1 VKGDRSTIQSGDV
14 LPKHLGKLNLAVGY
28 ASPRNDRTVMTDT
41 KCLENGTLDIVA
53 DLFPYENIREGQR
66 QFLEDARSCMKNK
79 IDLLAHAPTGL
90 GKTAVA
96 LSAALETSMPNDG
109 FVFFLTARQSQHA
122 AAIETLRHIW
132 KKRRVKAVDIIS
144 REDTCLCRKKGSGVP
159 CLSSGDCYFL
169 DEARIDEAAGK
180 LLEYPLHVQE
190 VIRMCIRVGA
200 CPHHAAMK
208 ALTMA
213 DIAVCDYN
221 QVFGDVTSSLLDRT
235 ARRPEE
241 MIMVVDEG
249 HNLPVRIME
258 NNSHILT
265 REMLRR
271 ACNSTGNRRFR
282 SIFESLERKL
292 DELSSLTGDPYLEPR
307 ALDELLLSEF
317 SADCPQIADEMDRY
331 FIGRS
336 RQSVD
341 ELISF
346 LANWR
351 SFGDSTVRYVERH
364 PARIVTRFIEPS
376 LVSTAVF
383 DRVRCSLIMSGTLH
397 PPEMFADVLGLSD
410 RCACRHYPSPFP
422 AGNRMVLGV
431 EGVSS
436 KYDLRTDDMFRTMA
450 KKIVETCETTPG
462 NVAAFFPSYDFMQR
476 VEPFIREARMEK
488 RILMERREF
497 GKNEKEAMMSDL
509 RRDRNALL
517 MATIGGSFAEG
528 VNFSDNLLSSI
539 VVAGFPFSP
548 PTLEGEVLKAR
559 YEKRYGARKAIL
571 YVSTY
576 PAVSRVLQAAG
587 RAIRSEFDRAAMVL
601 LDERY
606 LMPSMQSAFPEDF
619 VIEKARDL
627 GSQLSQFHAN
637 AVDAP
642 ENLITTSG
650 KERNVAKPAEAGDV
664 GP

>member
-1 VKGDRSTIQSGDV
+1 
-14 LPKHLGKLNLAVGY
+14 
-28 ASPRNDRTVMTDT
+28 MTDT
-41 KCLENGTLDIVA
+41 KCLESGTQEIPA
-53 DLFPYENIREGQR
+53 DLFPYENVREGQR

-79 IDLLAHAPTGL
+79 INLLAHAPTGL

-96 LSAALETSMPNDG
+96 LAAALETSIPNNG

-132 KKRRVKAVDIIS
+132 KKRRIRAVDIIS

-159 CLSSGDCYFL
+159 CQTSGDCYFL
-169 DEARIDEAAGK
+169 DEDRINEAAGK

-190 VIRMCIRVGA
+190 VVRMCIRVGA

-208 ALTMA
+208 ALTTA

-221 QVFGDVTSSLLDRT
+221 QVFGDVNTTLLDRT
-235 ARRPEE
+235 SREAEGT
-241 MIMVVDEG
+241 ILIVDEG
-249 HNLPVRIME
+249 HNLPTRIME
-258 NNSHILT
+258 NNSRVLT
-265 REMLRR
+265 KEMLRR
-271 ACNSTGNRRFR
+271 ASNSTGNRRFR
-282 SIFESLERKL
+282 SIFESLERRL
-292 DELSSLTGDPYLEPR
+292 NDISSLAGDPYLET
-307 ALDELLLSEF
+307 ATLDEMLMSEF
-317 SADCPQIADEMDRY
+317 SVDCAQIAEEMDRY

-336 RQSVD
+336 RHSVED
-341 ELISF
+341 LIAF
-346 LANWR
+346 LANWH
-351 SFGDSTVRYVERH
+351 SFGDSTVRYAERH

-383 DRVRCSLIMSGTLH
+383 DRVRCTLIMSGTLH

-410 RCACRHYPSPFP
+410 RCACRRYPSPFP
-422 AGNRMVLGV
+422 AGNRLVLGV

-436 KYDLRTDDMFRTMA
+436 KYDLRTDDMFRIMA
-450 KKIVETCETTPG
+450 AKIEETCEMTPG

-476 VEPFIREARMEK
+476 VEPFIREANLEK

-497 GKNEKEAMMSDL
+497 GKNEKEAMISDL

-548 PTLEGEVLKAR
+548 PTLEGEVMKAR
-559 YEKRYGARKAIL
+559 YEKKYGARKAIL

-606 LMPSMQSAFPEDF
+606 LTPSMQSAFPEDF
-619 VIEKARDL
+619 RIGRSRDL
-627 GSQLSQFHAN
+627 GAALSRFHAN
-637 AVDAP
+637 EGETADGGIPISA
-642 ENLITTSG
+642 
-650 KERNVAKPAEAGDV
+650 KEQDYVKPVEAGDA

>member
-1 VKGDRSTIQSGDV
+1 M
-14 LPKHLGKLNLAVGY
+14 
-28 ASPRNDRTVMTDT
+28 VMTDT
-41 KCLENGTLDIVA
+41 KCLKSGALEGPT

-79 IDLLAHAPTGL
+79 INLLAHAPTGL

-96 LSAALETSMPNDG
+96 LTAALETSLENDG
-109 FVFFLTARQSQHA
+109 FVFFLTSRQAQHA

-132 KKRRVKAVDIIS
+132 KRRRVKAVDIIS

-159 CLSSGDCYFL
+159 CISSGDCYFL
-169 DEARIDEAAGK
+169 DEARINEAAVK

-208 ALTMA
+208 ALATA

-221 QVFGDVTSSLLDRT
+221 QVFGDANTTLLDRT
-235 ARRPEE
+235 ARAIEE
-241 MIMVVDEG
+241 MVVVVDEG
-249 HNLPVRIME
+249 HNLPTRIME
-258 NNSHILT
+258 NHSHVLT

-271 ACNSTGNRRFR
+271 ACNGTGNRRFR
-282 SIFESLERKL
+282 SIFESLERRL
-292 DELSSLTGDPYLEPR
+292 DDMASLAADTYLETA
-307 ALDELLLSEF
+307 ALDEMLMSEF
-317 SADCPQIADEMDRY
+317 SADCAQIADEMDRY

-336 RQSVD
+336 RYSVD
-341 ELISF
+341 DLIAF
-346 LANWR
+346 LANWH
-351 SFGDSTVRYVERH
+351 SFGDSTVRYSERH

-376 LVSTAVF
+376 LVSSTVF
-383 DRVRCSLIMSGTLH
+383 DQVRCSLIMSGTLH

-422 AGNRMVLGV
+422 ADNRLVLGV

-450 KKIVETCETTPG
+450 TKIVETCEMTPG

-476 VEPFIREARMEK
+476 VEPFVRESGLEK

-497 GKNEKEAMMSDL
+497 GKNEKEAMISDL

-548 PTLEGEVLKAR
+548 PTMEGEVMKAR

-606 LMPSMQSAFPEDF
+606 LMPSMQSAFPDDF
-619 VIEKARDL
+619 RIEKARDL
-627 GSQLSQFHAN
+627 GATLTLFHAN
-637 AVDAP
+637 EGGSPEGGISMSAKQREAV
-642 ENLITTSG
+642 
-650 KERNVAKPAEAGDV
+650 KPVGAGDA

>member
-1 VKGDRSTIQSGDV
+1 
-14 LPKHLGKLNLAVGY
+14 
-28 ASPRNDRTVMTDT
+28 MTET
-41 KCLENGTLDIVA
+41 KCLGSDTHEVPA
-53 DLFPYENIREGQR
+53 DLFPYDIVREGQR

-79 IDLLAHAPTGL
+79 INLLAHAPTGL

-96 LSAALETSMPNDG
+96 LTASLETSLESDG
-109 FVFFLTARQSQHA
+109 FVFFLTSRQSQHA
-122 AAIETLRHIW
+122 AAVETLRHIW
-132 KKRRVKAVDIIS
+132 KRHRVSAVDMIS
-144 REDTCLCRKKGSGVP
+144 REDTCLCRKKGGGVP

-169 DEARIDEAAGK
+169 DEARINEAADK

-200 CPHHAAMK
+200 CPHHAAIK

-221 QVFGDVTSSLLDRT
+221 QVFGDVNTSLIDRT
-235 ARRPEE
+235 GRKAEE

-249 HNLPVRIME
+249 HNLPTRIME
-258 NNSHILT
+258 NHSHVLT
-265 REMLRR
+265 REMLQR

-282 SIFESLERKL
+282 AMFESLERTM
-292 DELSSLTGDPYLEPR
+292 DDISSLTGDPYLDTM
-307 ALDELLLSEF
+307 ALDDVLMSEF
-317 SADCPQIADEMDRY
+317 SIDCAQAADEMDRY

-336 RQSVD
+336 RHSVED
-341 ELISF
+341 LIEF
-346 LANWR
+346 LANWHA
-351 SFGDSTVRYVERH
+351 FGDSTVRYAERH
-364 PARIVTRFIEPS
+364 PARIITRFIEPS
-376 LVSTAVF
+376 LVSSAVF
-383 DRVRCSLIMSGTLH
+383 DRVRCSLLMSGTLH
-397 PPEMFADVLGLSD
+397 PPEMFADVLGLAD
-410 RCACRHYPSPFP
+410 RCACRRYPSPFP
-422 AGNRMVLGV
+422 PGNRLVIGV

-450 KKIVETCETTPG
+450 SKIVETCEATPG

-476 VEPFIREARMEK
+476 VEPFIRESNMGK

-497 GKNEKEAMMSDL
+497 GKNEKEAMISDL

-528 VNFSDNLLSSI
+528 VNFNDNLLSSI

-548 PTLEGEVLKAR
+548 PTMEGEVMKSR

-606 LMPSMQSAFPEDF
+606 LMPSMQTAFPEDF
-619 VIEKARDL
+619 HIEKVRDL
-627 GSQLSQFHAN
+627 GATLHRFHAN
-637 AVDAP
+637 
-642 ENLITTSG
+642 EGGSEEGNLPTTA
-650 KERNVAKPAEAGDV
+650 KEREAVKPIGAGDA

>member
-1 VKGDRSTIQSGDV
+1 MS
-14 LPKHLGKLNLAVGY
+14 
-28 ASPRNDRTVMTDT
+28 MTDT
-41 KCLENGTLDIVA
+41 KCLESDTQEGPA
-53 DLFPYENIREGQR
+53 DLFPYDNIREGQR

-79 IDLLAHAPTGL
+79 INLLAHAPTGL

-96 LSAALETSMPNDG
+96 LTAALETSLPMDG
-109 FVFFLTARQSQHA
+109 FVFFLTSRQSQHA

-132 KKRRVKAVDIIS
+132 KKRRVKAVDVIS
-144 REDTCLCRKKGSGVP
+144 REDTCLCRKKGNGVP

-169 DEARIDEAAGK
+169 DEAKIKEAAGK

-208 ALTMA
+208 ALAAA

-221 QVFGDVTSSLLDRT
+221 QIFGDESTTLLDHTGRKT
-235 ARRPEE
+235 DELLL
-241 MIMVVDEG
+241 VVDEG
-249 HNLPVRIME
+249 HNLPTRIIE
-258 NNSHILT
+258 NHSFVLT
-265 REMLRR
+265 REMVRR
-271 ACNSTGNRRFR
+271 ASNSTGNRRFR
-282 SIFESLERKL
+282 SMFESLERKL
-292 DELSSLTGDPYLEPR
+292 DELASQAGDLYLEPG
-307 ALDELLLSEF
+307 ALDEMLISEF
-317 SADCPQIADEMDRY
+317 SMDSAQMADEMDRY

-336 RQSVD
+336 RHSVD
-341 ELISF
+341 DLISF
-346 LANWR
+346 LANWH
-351 SFGDSTVRYVERH
+351 SFGDSTVRYAERH

-376 LVSTAVF
+376 LVSNSVF

-397 PPEMFADVLGLSD
+397 PPEMFADLFGLAD

-422 AGNRMVLGV
+422 ANNRLVLGV

-436 KYDLRTDDMFRTMA
+436 KFDLRTDDMFRTIA
-450 KKIVETCETTPG
+450 ARIVDTCEVTPG
-462 NVAAFFPSYDFMQR
+462 NVAVFFPSYDFMQR
-476 VEPFIREARMEK
+476 VEPFIREAHMDK

-497 GKNEKEAMMSDL
+497 GKNEKEAMISDL
-509 RRDRNALL
+509 RRDRNAIL
-517 MATIGGSFAEG
+517 MATIGGSFAEE

-548 PTLEGEVLKAR
+548 PTLEGEVMKAK
-559 YEKRYGARKAIL
+559 YERRYGSRKAVQ

-587 RAIRSEFDRAAMVL
+587 RAIRSEFDRAAVVL

-606 LMPSMQSAFPEDF
+606 LMPSMQSAFPDDF
-619 VIEKARDL
+619 RIEKAGDL
-627 GSQLSQFHAN
+627 RATLTRFHAN
-637 AVDAP
+637 GTDV
-642 ENLITTSG
+642 ENVPDHLSV
-650 KERNVAKPAEAGDV
+650 KEESANNPVEAGDA

>member
-1 VKGDRSTIQSGDV
+1 
-14 LPKHLGKLNLAVGY
+14 
-28 ASPRNDRTVMTDT
+28 MTNT
-41 KCLENGTLDIVA
+41 KCLESGTHESPA

-79 IDLLAHAPTGL
+79 INLLAHAPTGL

-96 LSAALETSMPNDG
+96 LTAALETAMPNDG

-144 REDTCLCRKKGSGVP
+144 REDTCLCRKKGSGIP
-159 CLSSGDCYFL
+159 CVTSGDCYFL
-169 DEARIDEAAGK
+169 DEVKISEVAGK

-208 ALTMA
+208 ALATA

-221 QVFGDVTSSLLDRT
+221 QVFGDVNTTLLDRA
-235 ARRPEE
+235 ARNTEE
-241 MIMVVDEG
+241 IILVVDEG
-249 HNLPVRIME
+249 HNLPTRIMD
-258 NNSHILT
+258 NNSHVLT
-265 REMLRR
+265 REILRR

-282 SIFESLERKL
+282 SIFESLERRL
-292 DELSSLTGDPYLEPR
+292 DDMASLAGDPYLEMA
-307 ALDELLLSEF
+307 ALDEMLVSEF
-317 SADCPQIADEMDRY
+317 SVDTAQIADEMDRY

-336 RQSVD
+336 RRSVED
-341 ELISF
+341 LITF

-351 SFGDSTVRYVERH
+351 SFGDSTVRYAEKH

-410 RCACRHYPSPFP
+410 RCACRRYPSPFP
-422 AGNRMVLGV
+422 SGNRLVLGV

-450 KKIVETCETTPG
+450 SKIVETCEMTPG
-462 NVAAFFPSYDFMQR
+462 NVASFFPSYDFMQR
-476 VEPFIREARMEK
+476 VEPFIREAHMDK

-497 GKNEKEAMMSDL
+497 GKNEKEAMISDL

-548 PTLEGEVLKAR
+548 PTLEGEVMKAR
-559 YEKRYGARKAIL
+559 YEKRYGARKAVL

-587 RAIRSEFDRAAMVL
+587 RAIRSEYDRAAMVL

-606 LMPSMQSAFPEDF
+606 LMPSMQSAFPDDF
-619 VIEKARDL
+619 RIEKAGDL
-627 GSQLSQFHAN
+627 GAKLAQFHAN
-637 AVDAP
+637 EDEAADVRIGMSAKEPDADTP
-642 ENLITTSG
+642 VEMG
-650 KERNVAKPAEAGDV
+650 DAG
-664 GP
+664 P

>member
-1 VKGDRSTIQSGDV
+1 
-14 LPKHLGKLNLAVGY
+14 
-28 ASPRNDRTVMTDT
+28 MTET
-41 KCLENGTLDIVA
+41 KCLESGTQEGPA
-53 DLFPYENIREGQR
+53 DLFPYDIVREGQR

-79 IDLLAHAPTGL
+79 INLLAHAPTGL

-96 LSAALETSMPNDG
+96 LAAALETSIPDDG

-132 KKRRVKAVDIIS
+132 KKCRVKAVDIIS
-144 REDTCLCRKKGSGVP
+144 RDDTCLCRKKGSGVP
-159 CLSSGDCYFL
+159 CVSSGDCYFL
-169 DEARIDEAAGK
+169 DEARINEAAGK

-208 ALTMA
+208 ALTSA

-221 QVFGDVTSSLLDRT
+221 QVFGDVNTTLLDRT
-235 ARRPEE
+235 SRETGE
-241 MIMVVDEG
+241 TILVIDEG
-249 HNLPVRIME
+249 HNLPTRIME
-258 NNSHILT
+258 NNSHVLT

-271 ACNSTGNRRFR
+271 ASNSTGNRRFR
-282 SIFESLERKL
+282 SIFESLEQRL
-292 DELSSLTGDPYLEPR
+292 DEMASASGDPYLEMT
-307 ALDELLLSEF
+307 ALDDALVSEF
-317 SADCPQIADEMDRY
+317 SVDSAQIADEMDRY

-336 RQSVD
+336 RHSVD
-341 ELISF
+341 ELIVF
-346 LANWR
+346 LASWR
-351 SFGDSTVRYVERH
+351 SFGDSTVRYGERH

-376 LVSTAVF
+376 LVSAAVF
-383 DRVRCSLIMSGTLH
+383 DRMRCSLIMSGTLH
-397 PPEMFADVLGLSD
+397 PPEMFADILGLSD
-410 RCACRHYPSPFP
+410 RCACRRYPSPFP
-422 AGNRMVLGV
+422 TENRLVLGV

-450 KKIVETCETTPG
+450 AKILETCETTPG

-476 VEPFIREARMEK
+476 VEPFIREGHSDK

-497 GKNEKEAMMSDL
+497 GKNEKESMISDL

-539 VVAGFPFSP
+539 VIAGFPFSP
-548 PTLEGEVLKAR
+548 PTLEGEVMKVR
-559 YEKRYGARKAIL
+559 YEKRYGARKAVL

-587 RAIRSEFDRAAMVL
+587 RAIRSEFDRAAIVL

-606 LMPSMQSAFPEDF
+606 LMPSMQSAFPDDF
-619 VIEKARDL
+619 RIGKARDL
-627 GSQLSQFHAN
+627 GAALSQFHAM
-637 AVDAP
+637 
-642 ENLITTSG
+642 ESG
-650 KERNVAKPAEAGDV
+650 ALESRIPLSADEQGPAKQVEAGNA

>member
-1 VKGDRSTIQSGDV
+1 
-14 LPKHLGKLNLAVGY
+14 
-28 ASPRNDRTVMTDT
+28 MTET
-41 KCLENGTLDIVA
+41 KCLESGTLEGPA

-79 IDLLAHAPTGL
+79 INLLAHAPTGL

-96 LSAALETSMPNDG
+96 LTAALETSLANDG
-109 FVFFLTARQSQHA
+109 FVFFLTSRQSQHA

-159 CLSSGDCYFL
+159 CISSGDCYFL
-169 DEARIDEAAGK
+169 DEARINEAAGK
-180 LLEYPLHVQE
+180 LMEYPLHVQE

-208 ALTMA
+208 ALASA

-221 QVFGDVTSSLLDRT
+221 QVFGDVNTTLLDRT
-235 ARRPEE
+235 DRTPED
-241 MIMVVDEG
+241 MIIVVDEG
-249 HNLPVRIME
+249 HNLPTRIME
-258 NNSHILT
+258 NHSHVLT
-265 REMLRR
+265 REMVRR
-271 ACNSTGNRRFR
+271 ASNSTGNRRFR
-282 SIFESLERKL
+282 SIFESLERRL
-292 DELSSLTGDPYLEPR
+292 DDMASLQGDTYLDTA
-307 ALDELLLSEF
+307 ALDETLVTEF
-317 SADCPQIADEMDRY
+317 SVDCAQIADEMDRY

-336 RQSVD
+336 RHSVE
-341 ELISF
+341 ELIAF
-346 LANWR
+346 LANWH
-351 SFGDSTVRYVERH
+351 SFGDSTVRYAERH

-376 LVSTAVF
+376 LVSSTVF

-410 RCACRHYPSPFP
+410 RCACRRYPSPFP
-422 AGNRMVLGV
+422 AGNRLVLGV

-450 KKIVETCETTPG
+450 SKIVETCEMTPG

-476 VEPFIREARMEK
+476 VEPFIRESNLEK
-488 RILMERREF
+488 RILMEHREF
-497 GKNEKEAMMSDL
+497 GKNEKEAMISDL

-548 PTLEGEVLKAR
+548 PTMEGEVMKTR

-606 LMPSMQSAFPEDF
+606 LMPSMQSAFPDDF
-619 VIEKARDL
+619 RIEKAGDL
-627 GSQLSQFHAN
+627 GATLSHFHAN
-637 AVDAP
+637 ESDPDHGSIPISA
-642 ENLITTSG
+642 
-650 KERNVAKPAEAGDV
+650 KEREAAKPMGAGGA

>member
-1 VKGDRSTIQSGDV
+1 MC
-14 LPKHLGKLNLAVGY
+14 NLTLAGGY
-28 ASPRNDRTVMTDT
+28 AFPRNVRIVMTET
-41 KCLENGTLDIVA
+41 KCQESGTLEGPG

-79 IDLLAHAPTGL
+79 INLLAHAPTGL

-96 LSAALETSMPNDG
+96 LTAALETSLANDG
-109 FVFFLTARQSQHA
+109 FVFFLTSRQSQHA

-132 KKRRVKAVDIIS
+132 KKHRVKAVDIIS

-159 CLSSGDCYFL
+159 CVSSGDCYFL
-169 DEARIDEAAGK
+169 DEARINEAAGK

-190 VIRMCIRVGA
+190 VIRMCIRIGA
-200 CPHHAAMK
+200 CPHHAAIK
-208 ALTMA
+208 ALASA

-221 QVFGDVTSSLLDRT
+221 QVFGDVDTSLLDRT
-235 ARRPEE
+235 DRTPEE
-241 MIMVVDEG
+241 MIVVVDEG

-258 NNSHILT
+258 NHSHVLT

-271 ACNSTGNRRFR
+271 AGNGTGNRRFR
-282 SIFESLERKL
+282 SIFESLERRL
-292 DELSSLTGDPYLEPR
+292 DDMASLPEDSYLDTE
-307 ALDELLLSEF
+307 ALDETMLSEF
-317 SADCPQIADEMDRY
+317 SVDCAQVADEMDRY

-336 RQSVD
+336 RHSVQ
-341 ELISF
+341 ELIDF
-346 LANWR
+346 LASWH
-351 SFGDSTVRYVERH
+351 SFGDSTVRYAERH

-376 LVSTAVF
+376 LVSCTVF

-410 RCACRHYPSPFP
+410 RCACRRYPSPFP
-422 AGNRMVLGV
+422 AGNRLVLGV

-436 KYDLRTDDMFRTMA
+436 KYDLRTDDMFQTMA
-450 KKIVETCETTPG
+450 NKIVETCRRTPG

-476 VEPFIREARMEK
+476 VEPFIRESNIEK
-488 RILMERREF
+488 RILLERREI
-497 GKNEKEAMMSDL
+497 GKNEKEAMISDL

-548 PTLEGEVLKAR
+548 PTMEGEVMKAR
-559 YEKRYGARKAIL
+559 YEKRYGARKAIM

-576 PAVSRVLQAAG
+576 PAISRVLQAAG
-587 RAIRSEFDRAAMVL
+587 RAIRSEFDRAAIVL

-606 LMPSMQSAFPEDF
+606 LMPSMQSAFPDDF
-619 VIEKARDL
+619 RIEKVGDL
-627 GSQLSQFHAN
+627 GTTLSLFHAN
-637 AVDAP
+637 GNDADQDDQSLSVKAH
-642 ENLITTSG
+642 EA
-650 KERNVAKPAEAGDV
+650 AKPVRAGGA

>member
-1 VKGDRSTIQSGDV
+1 M
-14 LPKHLGKLNLAVGY
+14 GKLNLAVGY
-28 ASPRNDRTVMTDT
+28 ASPWTDRSLMTDT
-41 KCLENGTLDIVA
+41 KCLECGTQERP
-53 DLFPYENIREGQR
+53 DLFPYDQIREGQR

-79 IDLLAHAPTGL
+79 INLLAHAPTGL

-96 LSAALETSMPNDG
+96 LTAALETSMPNDG

-159 CLSSGDCYFL
+159 CISSGDCYFL
-169 DEARIDEAAGK
+169 DEGRINEAAGK

-208 ALTMA
+208 ALATA
-213 DIAVCDYN
+213 DIVVCDYN
-221 QVFGDVTSSLLDRT
+221 QVFGDVNTTLLDRA
-235 ARRPEE
+235 ARRSEE
-241 MIMVVDEG
+241 AILIIDEG
-249 HNLPVRIME
+249 HNLPTRIME
-258 NNSHILT
+258 NNSHVLT

-282 SIFESLERKL
+282 SIFESIERRM
-292 DELSSLTGDPYLEPR
+292 DDAASLAGDPYLEPA
-307 ALDELLLSEF
+307 ALDEMLVSEF
-317 SADCPQIADEMDRY
+317 SVDCPQLADEMDRY

-336 RQSVD
+336 RHSVD
-341 ELISF
+341 DLIAF
-346 LANWR
+346 MANWR
-351 SFGDSTVRYVERH
+351 SFGDSTVRYVEKH

-410 RCACRHYPSPFP
+410 RCACRRYPSPFP
-422 AGNRMVLGV
+422 ARNRLVLGV

-450 KKIVETCETTPG
+450 AKIIETCETTPG

-476 VEPFIREARMEK
+476 VEPFIREGHMEK

-497 GKNEKEAMMSDL
+497 GKNEKDAIISDL
-509 RRDRNALL
+509 RRDRNAIL
-517 MATIGGSFAEG
+517 MATIGGSFSEG
-528 VNFSDNLLSSI
+528 VNYSDNLLSSI

-548 PTLEGEVLKAR
+548 PTLEGELMKAR

-587 RAIRSEFDRAAMVL
+587 RAIRSEFDRAAIIL

-606 LMPSMQSAFPEDF
+606 LNPAMQSAFPEDF
-619 VIEKARDL
+619 QISKARDL
-627 GSQLSQFHAN
+627 GETLSQFH
-637 AVDAP
+637 
-642 ENLITTSG
+642 EN
-650 KERNVAKPAEAGDV
+650 EDEVAGSHDPIAGEGGDTADPVEAGDAR
-664 GP
+664 P